1 MQVFTMRYFVV
12 ELQSHSTAL
21 QSESKQALETLSTT
35 AANGLSKIRTEVNGI
50 QQLTASVQQ
59 ETSTRIAS
67 VIG

>member
-1 MQVFTMRYFVV
+1 MRYYVV
-12 ELQSHSTAL
+12 ELQSYSTAL

-35 AANGLSKIRTEVNGI
+35 AANGLSKIRTEINGI